1 MMKILP
7 AFVLFF
13 SFIFCCHQAAGQYSL
28 NDRLIAAA
36 GDGKTDAI
44 QPLLDKGA
52 DLEAK
57 SGDGQTAL
65 IKAAQEG
72 KIDTMKYLLAKGAN
86 IEAKDKYGKTA
97 LITAAE
103 YYSLYNRERVVRL
116 LLAQGADVEA
126 KDQFDRT
133 ALNYAN
139 IRGPA
144 EVVDM
149 LEEARRKPKLP
160 DLTQSKDP
168 QERFAAYVRLLQQ
181 NPLND
186 PLREKVFAL
195 ANSFPAPPAI
205 PEEARQLFVLATDQI
220 KQAGS
225 PAALDQPIR
234 LLRKTLEIAPWWGN
248 AYFNLSRALEMRGQ
262 YDDSIRQLNYY
273 LKLNP
278 PEADA
283 RDARAHLV
291 VIQAEKDAAA
301 HKQ

>member
-1 MMKILP
+1 MKKTLP
-7 AFVLFF
+7 AFVFVF
-13 SFIFCCHQAAGQYSL
+13 VIFCCLSAAGQYSL

-36 GDGKTDAI
+36 KGGRTDAI

-57 SGDGQTAL
+57 NEDGQTAL
-65 IKAAQEG
+65 IVATEEG
-72 KIDTMKYLLAKGAN
+72 KIDTMKFLLAKGAN
-86 IEAKDKYGKTA
+86 IEAMDNHGKTA
-97 LITAAE
+97 LITATE
-103 YYSLYNRERVVRL
+103 YYSIYNREQVVRL

-126 KDQFDRT
+126 KDKDDRT
-133 ALNYAN
+133 ALSYAN
-139 IRGPA
+139 YRGPA
-144 EVVDM
+144 EVVDL
-149 LEEARRKPKLP
+149 LEEAHRKPKMP

-186 PLREKVFAL
+186 PLREKVFVL
-195 ANSFPAPPAI
+195 ANGFPVPPAI

-220 KQAGS
+220 KQAGT
-225 PAALDQPIR
+225 PAALDQPIT
-234 LLRKTLEIAPWWGN
+234 LLRKAVVIAPWWGN

-262 YDDSIRQLNYY
+262 YDDAARQLNYY

-283 RDARAHLV
+283 QEVRAHLV
-291 VIQAEKDAAA
+291 VLQTEEEAAA